1 MKTAEQKQKVL
12 FYCRRNA
19 VRSQMGEAFLRTFFP
34 DRYDAHSAGM
44 TATDV
49 HPTAKKV
56 MAEIGID
63 MSGHRAKNI
72 EEFVGTMFDYVA
84 LVCGEPPEECP
95 FVHEAKETL
104 NCQDCQG
111 CCTFFPLF
119 PTGVKVLHASFEDPT
134 KNISP
139 NNDAIDAFRKV
150 RDDIREWVIETF
162 GEKRT

>member
-1 MKTAEQKQKVL
+1 MEMTKQKLQVL

-34 DRYDAHSAGM
+34 DRYDSCSAGI

-63 MSGHRAKNI
+63 MSGHRSKNV
-72 EEFVGTMFDYVA
+72 EEFVGTIFDYVA

-95 FVHEAKETL
+95 YVREARETVD
-104 NCQDCQG
+104 CDECQG
-111 CCTFFPLF
+111 CCTFFPFF
-119 PTGVKVLHASFEDPT
+119 PTGKKVLHASFDDPT
-134 KNISP
+134 KYISP

-162 GEKRT
+162 SEEKP